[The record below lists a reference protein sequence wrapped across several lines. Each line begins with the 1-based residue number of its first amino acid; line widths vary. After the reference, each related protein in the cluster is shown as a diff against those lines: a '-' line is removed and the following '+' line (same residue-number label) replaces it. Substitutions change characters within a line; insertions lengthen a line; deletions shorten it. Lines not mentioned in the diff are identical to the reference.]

1 MLFWISMN
9 KIKFDKVSKSYSG
22 GKTALS
28 DVSLELVE
36 GEVTFLTGHSGAGKS
51 SFLKLIMRDQLAS
64 SGRITVN
71 GVDLAAIKERNLP
84 YYRRGLGVVFQDH
97 HLLMDRT
104 VFENVALPLSL
115 IGLSDKVTVRRVRAA
130 LTIVGLEGH
139 SKSKP
144 VELSAGERQRVG
156 IARAVV
162 MRPRV
167 LLADE
172 PTGNLDPE
180 LSLRAMELFSQFTEI
195 GSIVVIA
202 SHDLL
207 LINQIEARVVE
218 LKEGQVVDD
227 SRQ

>member
-1 MLFWISMN
+1 MRFWISMN
-9 KIKFDKVSKSYSG
+9 KIRFDNVSKAYSG
-22 GKTALS
+22 GKMALS

-71 GVDLAAIKERNLP
+71 GVDLASIKERNLP

-104 VFENVALPLSL
+104 VFENVAVPLSL
-115 IGLSDKVTVRRVRAA
+115 IGLSDKVTARRVRAA
-130 LTIVGLEGH
+130 LTIVGLEGL

-180 LSLRAMELFSQFTEI
+180 LSLRAMELFAQFTEI

-202 SHDLL
+202 SHDLP

-218 LKEGQVVDD
+218 LKEGLVVDD